1 MFDNQ
6 KCKKMSCK
14 LIDIIKSNVK
24 NLKFVKYYNN
34 RIMLERMREESTP
47 SVYFNFDYSN
57 QVSSISKFRKLTKS
71 VWIKSTYLSNTLVL
85 IRLSNLSI
93 NKTKYLTILNFNL
106 QLRLRTFGN
115 KFVRIYTMVPI
126 KIKKVEIKE
135 IIRQKIFKLSW
146 EM

>member
-1 MFDNQ
+1 
-6 KCKKMSCK
+6 
-14 LIDIIKSNVK
+14 
-24 NLKFVKYYNN
+24 
-34 RIMLERMREESTP
+34 MLERMREESTP

-135 IIRQKIFKLSW
+135 IIRQKIFKLS
-146 EM
+146 

>member
-1 MFDNQ
+1 MT
-6 KCKKMSCK
+6 
-14 LIDIIKSNVK
+14 IIKSNVK

-135 IIRQKIFKLSW
+135 IIRQKIFKLS
-146 EM
+146 

>member
-135 IIRQKIFKLSW
+135 IIRQKIFKLS
-146 EM
+146 